1 MANLSAYME
10 GLIAGWLRGVNFPP
24 PPPDIFLVLS
34 SVSLGDDG
42 TGITEPAAVNGYAR
56 QPISFAAPVSNNNDG
71 TTIANSN
78 NVVFGPASS
87 NWIAVGHTGV
97 FDFSGNLLFYAPM
110 NVQRTA
116 LVGDSIIFDAN
127 AIALTIVPPFTNSFA
142 ENILNWIR
150 GIPMPP
156 APTGLEQLLL
166 TGDINADLSGLV
178 EPSTGDGYTRRP
190 ISFSVPVQVNSIG
203 TTMTTDVDA
212 VFGPAAT
219 NDWDQVK
226 ATGIASNGGDILF
239 VGSISSPRNAVI
251 GDTVPFSAGATTILI
266 R

>member
-10 GLIAGWLRGVNFPP
+10 GLIAGWLRGEDFPP
-24 PPPDIFLVLS
+24 PPPDLYLVLS

-42 TGITEPAAVNGYAR
+42 SGITEPSAANGYSR
-56 QPISFAAPVSNNNDG
+56 QPIGFSDPVSNGNNG

-97 FDFSGNLLFYAPM
+97 FDFYGNLLFYAPM

-127 AIALTIVPPFTNSFA
+127 SIALTIVPPFTNTFA
-142 ENILNWIR
+142 EMILDWIR
-150 GIPMPP
+150 GLPMPP
-156 APTGLEQLLL
+156 APTGLKQLLS
-166 TGDINADLSGLV
+166 TGDINADLTGLQ

-190 ISFSVPVQVNSIG
+190 ISFSAPVQVNNIG
-203 TTMTTDVDA
+203 TTITTDVDA

-219 NDWDQVK
+219 NDWAQVR
-226 ATGIASNGGDILF
+226 ATGIVSDGGDILF
-239 VGSISSPRNAVI
+239 VGSVSSPRNAII